1 MLIIRVITIWPPH
14 HGDSLEETWSVN
26 AIQAIRHYPLPP
38 GTIMMM
44 ITRRKLIFTTT
55 KNQAGQWSLL
65 PPRISQKGR
74 CVGVSPKYA
83 DANSSTGRAE
93 WKRQFMSG
101 KMRADTQKSARIGA
115 NLSIVSLQ
123 ISPEPGSHPHQ
134 FGFFWQDQAFL
145 QKWSNMFSISQNLK
159 VTQNSKREAHLM
171 AWDTLKSRQVAVSGV
186 WSRYATKKPLACHLK
201 IPIFKMH
208 ICRPRKTPI
217 SLCVCAGGH

>member
-1 MLIIRVITIWPPH
+1 MMMMLIIREITIWPPH

-38 GTIMMM
+38 STIMMM

-74 CVGVSPKYA
+74 CVGVRPKYA

-123 ISPEPGSHPHQ
+123 ISPEPGSHLHQ

-145 QKWSNMFSISQNLK
+145 QKWSNMFSIFQNLK
-159 VTQNSKREAHLM
+159 VTPRILKEKLIWWLETLWSLGRLRCLESGL
-171 AWDTLKSRQVAVSGV
+171 DTPPRSPS
-186 WSRYATKKPLACHLK
+186 LA
-201 IPIFKMH
+201 I
-208 ICRPRKTPI
+208 
-217 SLCVCAGGH
+217 

>member
-14 HGDSLEETWSVN
+14 HGDSLEETWSVK

-38 GTIMMM
+38 STIMMM

-55 KNQAGQWSLL
+55 KNRQVNKAYFLL
-65 PPRISQKGR
+65 EFLRKDDGL
-74 CVGVSPKYA
+74 GVRPKYA

-123 ISPEPGSHPHQ
+123 ISPEPGSHRHQ

-159 VTQNSKREAHLM
+159 VTHNSKREAHLM

-208 ICRPRKTPI
+208 ICRPCKTPI
-217 SLCVCAGGH
+217 SLCVCASGH